1 MSKIKEAVVTA
12 KTWPEKRIS
21 AGDSD
26 VSQTSSSGFDNTGV
40 HVGDPPWTCG
50 GDSITVQEPKKR
62 GEEIVDHP
70 DHYKP
75 SAPADRMKM
84 IVKRIVDRGYIEVI
98 DVIDAWDLGFSKG
111 SCLKYILRQGK
122 KDDDVTELEKAIW
135 YLKNEIELIKG
146 CK

>member
-12 KTWPEKRIS
+12 KTWPERRIG

-26 VSQTSSSGFDNTGV
+26 VSQTSSLGLGNTGV
-40 HVGDPPWTCG
+40 YTGDPPWSCR
-50 GDSITVQEPKKR
+50 GDSITVEELKKQ

-75 SAPADRMKM
+75 SASADRMKM

-135 YLKNEIELIKG
+135 YLKNEIELLKG
-146 CK
+146 CR

>member
-40 HVGDPPWTCG
+40 YVGDLPGMCG
-50 GDSITVQEPKKR
+50 GSITVQEPKKR

-98 DVIDAWDLGFSKG
+98 DVIDAWDLSFSKG

-135 YLKNEIELIKG
+135 YLKNEIELLKG

>member
-12 KTWPEKRIS
+12 KTWPEKQIGV
-21 AGDSD
+21 GDHD
-26 VSQTSSSGFDNTGV
+26 ASQTSSLGFDNTGV
-40 HVGDPPWTCG
+40 YVGDPPGMCG
-50 GDSITVQEPKKR
+50 GDSITVQELKKR

-75 SAPADRMKM
+75 SASADRMKM

-146 CK
+146 CR